1 MAWVRGRK
9 CRWCG
14 DSFVATHHLQRLCSD
29 GCRKDQQ
36 SLRRLFDK
44 PPDLEAKREYG
55 RKWREANPGYFTEWA
70 HKNPERSREI
80 KQRYA
85 EKHSDRI
92 AERRRELYMENRET
106 VLAQTAQ
113 WRMDNIVASREI
125 KRRHRA
131 SKRGVFVDRIDV
143 ERLEGRMAYF
153 GNKCYMCGGPF
164 EHIDHVK
171 PLAAGGPHLLSNLRP
186 ACRRCNSKKGTK
198 WPLGDW
204 LEAIKEDV
212 S

>member
-36 SLRRLFDK
+36 SLRRLFDT

-55 RKWREANPGYFTEWA
+55 RKWRKANPGYFTEWA

-85 EKHSDRI
+85 DKHSERI
-92 AERRRELYMENRET
+92 SERRRELYMENRET
-106 VLAQTAQ
+106 VLAQTAE
-113 WRMDNIVASREI
+113 WKRNNVFAALEI
-125 KRRHRA
+125 KRRYRV
-131 SKRGVFVDRIDV
+131 SKYGVPVDRIDADRI
-143 ERLEGRMAYF
+143 EARMAYF
-153 GNKCYMCGGPF
+153 GNKCWICGGPF

-171 PLAAGGPHLLSNLRP
+171 PLSAGGAHMLSNLRP
-186 ACRRCNSKKGTK
+186 ACRSCNLRKAAK

-204 LEAIKEDV
+204 LEDLREGV
-212 S
+212 H

>member
-36 SLRRLFDK
+36 SLRRLFDT

-80 KQRYA
+80 KKRY
-85 EKHSDRI
+85 EERH
-92 AERRRELYMENRET
+92 AERLAARKRELYLQNRDT
-106 VLAQTAQ
+106 ILQQTAQ
-113 WRMDNIVASREI
+113 WRMDNMVASREI

-153 GNKCYMCGGPF
+153 GNRCYICGGPF

>member
-36 SLRRLFDK
+36 SLRRLFDT

-80 KQRYA
+80 KQRYV

-92 AERRRELYMENRET
+92 AERRRELYAENRET
-106 VLAQTAQ
+106 VLAQTAEWQ
-113 WRMDNIVASREI
+113 RNNVFAALEI
-125 KRRHRA
+125 KRRYRV
-131 SKRGVFVDRIDV
+131 SKYGVPVDRIEADRI
-143 ERLEGRMAYF
+143 ESRMAYF
-153 GNKCYMCGGPF
+153 GNKCWICGGPF

-171 PLAAGGPHLLSNLRP
+171 PLSAGGAHMLSNLRP
-186 ACRRCNSKKGTK
+186 ACRSCNLRKAAK

-204 LEAIKEDV
+204 LEDLREGV
-212 S
+212 H